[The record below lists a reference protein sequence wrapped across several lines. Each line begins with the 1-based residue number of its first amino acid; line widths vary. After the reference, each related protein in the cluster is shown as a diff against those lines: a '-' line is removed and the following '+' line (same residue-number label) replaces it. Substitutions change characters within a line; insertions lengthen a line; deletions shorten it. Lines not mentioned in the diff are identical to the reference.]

1 MSHNVNSRAMKKKNP
16 SPDYYQLYIEANQRA
31 QNNYNAYAEAMK
43 WLNETTKKQIQ
54 LESYIHALEMDALNA
69 YLNRSEYLEQP
80 TTTKCC

>member
-1 MSHNVNSRAMKKKNP
+1 
-16 SPDYYQLYIEANQRA
+16 
-31 QNNYNAYAEAMK
+31 MK